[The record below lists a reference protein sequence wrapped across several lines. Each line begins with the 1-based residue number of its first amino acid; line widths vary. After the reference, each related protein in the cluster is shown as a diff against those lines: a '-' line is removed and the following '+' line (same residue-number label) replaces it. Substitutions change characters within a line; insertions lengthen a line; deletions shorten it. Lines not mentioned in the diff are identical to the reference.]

1 MAENKKPLKDKGDSK
16 MKKTDNRMDSAEI
29 WIDGELV
36 ETVKIAFPS
45 QLWRAMDKLPDN
57 STVICKWINGK
68 QKTFKV
74 SR

>member
-1 MAENKKPLKDKGDSK
+1 
-16 MKKTDNRMDSAEI
+16 MKKKENRMESAEI

-36 ETVKIAFPS
+36 ETVKILFPS
-45 QLWRAMDKLPDN
+45 QPWRVMDKLPNN
-57 STVICKWINGK
+57 STVICTWTNGK